1 MDFAN
6 ELKKIRTTRNIY
18 QKDLAE
24 MINRDQQYISNLE
37 RGVIEPNLSMLI
49 KLADVFGCS
58 IDYLLGRESEDSM
71 IVIEGEKVIPE
82 IGPADRIYN
91 QLTEKNKF
99 RFLSYGQGLLDGQGK

>member
-1 MDFAN
+1 MTFSEN
-6 ELKKIRTTRNIY
+6 IKNLRKIKGLTQYQLAVKSGLSQSNIS
-18 QKDLAE
+18 AW
-24 MINRDQQYISNLE
+24 E
-37 RGVIEPNLSMLI
+37 RGAYEPLPDGLI

-91 QLTEKNKF
+91 QLTDKNKF